1 MDYVFICK
9 HCEEPFVV
17 SHVDFN
23 CRILRHGVYKRDMKH
38 IPPHASKEDCDAL
51 VRDGLIYGCGRPLK
65 IVETATTTT
74 TTTSTTTS
82 TDAKSP
88 TYDVVICD
96 YI

>member
-38 IPPHASKEDCDAL
+38 IPPHASKEVCDAL
-51 VRDGLIYGCGRPLK
+51 VRDGLIFGCGRPVQ
-65 IVETATTTT
+65 IVETSTTTTTT
-74 TTTSTTTS
+74 TTTSKDAPTS
-82 TDAKSP
+82 A
-88 TYDVVICD
+88 YDVVICD